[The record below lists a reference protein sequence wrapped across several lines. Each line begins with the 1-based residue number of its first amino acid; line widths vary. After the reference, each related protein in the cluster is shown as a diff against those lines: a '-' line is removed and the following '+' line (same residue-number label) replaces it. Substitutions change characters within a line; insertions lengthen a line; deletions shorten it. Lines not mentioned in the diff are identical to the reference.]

1 MADRSPAVR
10 ATSDHSLCLVL
21 GEGIDTVTLERV
33 RRVFLAL
40 QAADLQGVTNLH
52 PAYASLLVS
61 FDPRRTDRRTLAAAV
76 TESLERAERLE
87 LPPSRLVEIPVTY
100 GGAHGPDLEAVA
112 RHSGLPAEEVVG
124 RHSRADYLVHFLG
137 FSPGFAYLGGLPPEL
152 ATPRLATPRPRVPA
166 GSVAIGG
173 AQTGVYPQASPGGWH
188 LIGRTPLILFDPS
201 RTPPT
206 RLELGDRVKLHPL
219 AAGIEVEASA
229 PPAEVAAACG
239 ARPLAEVLHPGLLSS
254 VQDLGRPGYAH
265 LGVGT
270 GGAADP
276 VSFRF
281 ANLQVGNPAGLAA
294 IEMTL
299 RGCILRFVANAVVA
313 LTGAELHGHLDGRA
327 FPAWQP
333 VAVRPG
339 QVLELGAMH
348 TGARAYLAARGG
360 IAVPSTLGSA
370 STHITAGFGGLG
382 GRGLRTGDLLHAGH
396 TPPTSRRRARA
407 PTAKQRQALLAVGS
421 LRVLPGAHAAHS
433 GVEAL
438 AALTS
443 RTFTVS
449 SRSDRAGVRLVGE
462 PVADAT
468 ATLLTEGMPTGAVQI
483 PPDGQPII
491 MLADHPTTGGY
502 PQLATVIA
510 ADLHRLGQLRPGQA
524 VRLTLVEPSD
534 ASRALA
540 ELEEL
545 LAAWS
550 AGGLR

>member
-1 MADRSPAVR
+1 MQ
-10 ATSDHSLCLVL
+10 ATSDHSLSLAL
-21 GEGIDTVTLERV
+21 GDGIDTATHERV
-33 RRVFLAL
+33 RRAFLAL

-61 FDPRRTDRRTLAAAV
+61 FDPRHTDHHTLAAGV
-76 TESLERAERLE
+76 TRTLERAERLE
-87 LPPSRLVEIPVTY
+87 LPPSRLVEIPVAY
-100 GGAHGPDLEAVA
+100 GGADGPDLEEVA
-112 RHSGLPAEEVVG
+112 RHSGLPPEEVVG

-173 AQTGVYPQASPGGWH
+173 AQTGVYPQATPGGWR
-188 LIGRTPLILFDPS
+188 LVGRTPLALFDPF

-219 AAGIEVEASA
+219 AAGIQIE
-229 PPAEVAAACG
+229 AAAPSVGVPAAGG

-254 VQDLGRPGYAH
+254 VQDLGRPGLAH

-276 VSFRF
+276 VSLRF
-281 ANLQVGNPAGLAA
+281 ANLLVGNPQGLAA

-313 LTGAELHGHLDGRA
+313 LTGAELRGHLDSRA
-327 FPAWQP
+327 LPAWQP

-348 TGARAYLAARGG
+348 TGARAYLSVRGG
-360 IAVPSTLGSA
+360 IAVPSALGSA
-370 STHITAGFGGLG
+370 STHIAAGFGGLG
-382 GRGLRTGDLLHAGH
+382 GRGLRGGDVLHTGH
-396 TPPTSRRRARA
+396 TPMTSHRRAHVL
-407 PTAKQRQALLAVGS
+407 TAEQREALLAAGS
-421 LRVLPGAHAAHS
+421 LRVLPGAHAARS
-433 GVEAL
+433 GAGAL

-443 RTFTVS
+443 GTFTVS
-449 SRSDRAGVRLVGE
+449 SRSDRAGVRLAGE
-462 PVADAT
+462 SVAEAT
-468 ATLLTEGMPTGAVQI
+468 ATLLTEGVPIGAVQI
-483 PPDGQPII
+483 PPDGQPIV

-524 VRLTLVEPSD
+524 VRFTLVERPE

-550 AGGLR
+550 GGGWR